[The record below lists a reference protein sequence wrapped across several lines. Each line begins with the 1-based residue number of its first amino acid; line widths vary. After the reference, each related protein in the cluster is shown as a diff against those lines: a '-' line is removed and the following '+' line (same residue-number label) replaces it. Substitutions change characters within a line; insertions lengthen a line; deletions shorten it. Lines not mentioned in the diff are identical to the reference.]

1 MFYNISIRGDK
12 VLKFIFGLPCS
23 GKTYTTLQKIK
34 ELCNTNEETI
44 LIVPEQFSFE
54 SEKEVLKVLGDS
66 FALKT
71 TVLSFS
77 RLEDEVSRKIGGI
90 CAKVL
95 TDSDKVIF
103 MNKTLIQVASE
114 LKVWAKYANSVTFAK
129 TMLDT
134 IGEFKINAVTCD
146 DIKKAAINTDKISL
160 KNKLLDLCLI
170 YQTYD
175 LLTKERFIDP
185 ADKLTKLY
193 SNLGNYRYFDG
204 KTVFIDSFKGFTGQQ
219 FKILE
224 RIISQAKDVYITF
237 TNDKDS
243 TSEFNVFTNIHI
255 AIQKIENICKK
266 YNVDVD
272 EPLIL
277 KNSHYKSYDL
287 KNVERLISG
296 NDVNVEFSN
305 SAITVCKA
313 NTVFDEAEFV
323 ARTIRKLVRTENY
336 RFRDFVIIARDD
348 EQYTEAID
356 YACQKNNVSCFFDR
370 RLPLSALP
378 ISVVC
383 DYAIKA
389 LNFSTENILSF
400 LKSGIS
406 LMDIEDISVLE
417 NYTYMWNINGD
428 IWLDEW
434 DMDVRGFVTEKPTDL
449 EISEL
454 EKINNL
460 RKKAIEP
467 ILYFKDRFNSNAA
480 KMSKAIIDLFDFCNL
495 KNALSYMCD
504 RFNKEE
510 NLFTADILKQGYD
523 SFMAILDSLVVCFGE
538 RSLTTKEFHD
548 ALSLATSLETIGV
561 IPQTLDEVTFGS
573 ADRIRPSRPKI
584 AFILGANQGVFPRFS
599 NNSGVFADRERK
611 KIIELGIDISDN
623 SIYTSIDENFLVYS
637 NLCCATEKL
646 YISYSKNTL
655 TGDSLEPSAFVL
667 SIIDNLNPIL
677 KNEPENLMI
686 AENTPETEESVF
698 SEYCRRINK
707 TEEYLVLEKVLD
719 SSNKNKIQNLRSSI
733 NGERNNISKENA
745 QNLFG
750 KNIYMSAT
758 KFDTFNRCKFSFFC
772 KYGIKAK
779 KIQPADFDVLQRG
792 TIVHYVLE
800 RFISV
805 YKENIK
811 NLTENELDN
820 LTDLYIN
827 EYLDSVIGYRSIHNS
842 RYEFLVTKISR
853 SLKEVIRHLA
863 KEFSQSE
870 FKPVA
875 CELKIGKE
883 GIPLNF
889 KYDQGEIIINGSI
902 DRVDEYNGY
911 IRIVDYKTGSKS
923 FKLPDILFG
932 LNLQMLLYLYA
943 VIRADKGNDSLA
955 AGILYMPSKRD
966 LNDEG
971 MAMNGLLT
979 ADINLITAMEKENKG
994 EFIPI
999 LKTNKDGSISKTS
1012 NSFIEPQEFSMIFD
1026 YIEKLMKNTGN
1037 TIASGNI
1044 EISPTDGRESSAC
1057 DYCDYKSVCGIEDL
1071 EIFKVPNLK
1080 NSEVFE
1086 KIKEAE

>member
-1 MFYNISIRGDK
+1 M
-12 VLKFIFGLPCS
+12 LKFIFGLPCS
-23 GKTYTTLQKIK
+23 GKTYTCLQKIK
-34 ELCNTNEETI
+34 ELCDTNEETV

-54 SEKEVLKVLGDS
+54 SEREVLRVLGDS

-77 RLEDEVSRKIGGI
+77 RLEDEIARKIGGI
-90 CAKVL
+90 CARVL

-103 MNKTLIQVASE
+103 MNKTLLQVSNE
-114 LKVWAKYANSVTFAK
+114 LKVWGKYAHSVTFAK

-134 IGEFKINAVTCD
+134 IGEFKINAVTCK
-146 DIKKAAINTDKISL
+146 DIEIAALNTDKTSL
-160 KNKLLDLCLI
+160 KNKLLDLKLI
-170 YQTYD
+170 YENYD

-193 SNLGNYRYFDG
+193 RDLGNHRYFEG
-204 KTVFIDSFKGFTGQQ
+204 KTIFIDSFKGFTGQQ

-224 RIISQAKDVYITF
+224 RIISQAKDVYISF
-237 TNDKDS
+237 TNDTNS
-243 TSEFNVFTNIHI
+243 ISEFNVFTNVRI
-255 AIQKIENICKK
+255 AIQKIEKICQK
-266 YNVDVD
+266 YNVKVD
-272 EPLIL
+272 EPIILNNPRYKSESL
-277 KNSHYKSYDL
+277 KNI
-287 KNVERLISG
+287 ERLISG
-296 NDVNVEFSN
+296 NKIN
-305 SAITVCKA
+305 SALSDGNVTICKA

-356 YACQKNNVSCFFDR
+356 YACQKNQVSCFFDR
-370 RLPLSALP
+370 RLPLSSLP

-383 DYAIKA
+383 DYAIKS
-389 LNFSTENILSF
+389 LNFSTESILSF
-400 LKSGIS
+400 LKSGIT
-406 LMDIEDISVLE
+406 LMTIEDISLLE

-428 IWLDEW
+428 MWLNEW
-434 DMDVRGFVTEKPTDL
+434 DMDVRGFVTENPTDAENL
-449 EISEL
+449 EL

-467 ILYFKDRFNSNAA
+467 ILYFKDRFCSNAA
-480 KMSKAIIDLFDFCNL
+480 KMSKAIIGLFDFCNI
-495 KNALSYMCD
+495 KNALNDMCN
-504 RFNKEE
+504 RFNDEA
-510 NLFTADILKQGYD
+510 NLFTVDVLKQGYD
-523 SFMAILDSLVVCFGE
+523 AFMGVLDSLVVCFGE
-538 RSLTTKEFHD
+538 KSLSIAEFHE
-548 ALSLATSLETIGV
+548 ALSLAVSLETIGL
-561 IPQTLDEVTFGS
+561 IPQTLDEVAFGS

-584 AFILGANQGVFPRFS
+584 TFVLGANQGVFPRF
-599 NNSGVFADRERK
+599 NDNSGVFANSERK
-611 KIIELGIDISDN
+611 KLIELGIDISDN
-623 SIYTSIDENFLVYS
+623 SIFTSIDENFLVYS
-637 NLCCATEKL
+637 NLCCATEKI

-667 SIIDNLNPIL
+667 SIIDNINPLIT
-677 KNEPENLMI
+677 NEPKNLIIGENI
-686 AENTPETEESVF
+686 PETKESVF
-698 SEYCRRINK
+698 SEYCRRINNRG
-707 TEEYLVLEKVLD
+707 ESFVLETALN
-719 SSNKNKIQNLRSSI
+719 SFNINKIENLRNCVSI
-733 NGERNNISKENA
+733 DKKYISKENA
-745 QNLFG
+745 QKLFG

-811 NLTENELDN
+811 DLSQDELN
-820 LTDLYIN
+820 KLTDLYIN
-827 EYLDSVIGYRSIHNS
+827 EYLDSVIGYRSIHNA
-842 RYEFLVTKISR
+842 RYEFLITKISR
-853 SLKEVIRHLA
+853 SLKEVVRHLA
-863 KEFSQSE
+863 KEFSQSD

-875 CELKIGKE
+875 CELKIGKD

-889 KYDQGEIIINGSI
+889 NYDGGEIIVNGSI

-943 VIRADKGNDSLA
+943 VIRAEKGNDSLA

-979 ADINLITAMEKENKG
+979 ADMNLITAMEKENKG
-994 EFIPI
+994 EFIPV
-999 LKTNKDGSISKTS
+999 LKTNKDGSISKIS
-1012 NSFIEPQEFSMIFD
+1012 NSFIEPQEFSAIFD
-1026 YIEKLMKNTGN
+1026 YIEKHMKKTGN

-1057 DYCDYKSVCGIEDL
+1057 DYCDYKSVCGIENS

-1080 NSEVFE
+1080 NSEVFD